1 MPFSSKPNN
10 SGHLDSYHFFIQ
22 VLNNRSLSVTEKLDV
37 IYIYYKESIKS
48 DNQEVPTDFLDL
60 LSIPTNMLE
69 DRIFEEIE
77 KNPVLEMSS
86 E

>member
-1 MPFSSKPNN
+1 MHFSSKPNN

-22 VLNNRSLSVTEKLDV
+22 VLNNNTLSVTEKLDV

-48 DNQEVPTDFLDL
+48 DNQEVPKDFLDL
-60 LSIPTNMLE
+60 LSVPTYLLE
-69 DRIFEEIE
+69 DRIFEELE
-77 KNPVLEMSS
+77 NNLVLEIGS